1 MTTID
6 YAASAPVSAR
16 PSRGIRAVFNAPG
29 LFLKRHFV
37 ALHTR
42 NELSGLSDRQ
52 LDDIGLT
59 RSNIDSISRETATR
73 ATF

>member
-6 YAASAPVSAR
+6 YAASAPVSAI
-16 PSRGIRAVFNAPG
+16 PSRGVRDVFNAPG

-37 ALHTR
+37 ALQTR

-52 LDDIGLT
+52 LDDIGLV
-59 RSNIDSISRETATR
+59 RSNIDSVSREMAGRT
-73 ATF
+73 TF